1 MFLAELLGLLS
12 KLMLSVESTGN
23 ETRRQWRHK
32 LSSTS
37 RFGRLKKA
45 SGAFEKKKITPK
57 NISVTR
63 WSRASLFFLLLFF
76 LLPKLKMYVRKN
88 RWHYKGA

>member
-12 KLMLSVESTGN
+12 ELMLSVESTGN
-23 ETRRQWRHK
+23 ETRRQRRHK

-45 SGAFEKKKITPK
+45 SRPFENKHF
-57 NISVTR
+57 SDSLVQDV
-63 WSRASLFFLLLFF
+63 SLFFFFFF
-76 LLPKLKMYVRKN
+76 LLPKVKMDVSKN
-88 RWHYKGA
+88 RWHHKSC